1 MRAGGGGGC
10 EWDWDFRPRLRP
22 WAPVAPNEFDPQ
34 ASPNGCGS
42 EGSGPAL
49 CSLTCVDTLE
59 RRGHLWSDTQVPV
72 DMGQPQGWPTCP
84 CLGMGSVASALLWA
98 EAPLNL
104 WPCPSSDRCHGES
117 SKREMVFGV
126 VTAIDLL
133 NFVAARERNQRTKPE
148 SALKLGGAGAEAQ
161 L

>member
-1 MRAGGGGGC
+1 MGLGFQAKTQTLGTSC
-10 EWDWDFRPRLRP
+10 SNDFDP
-22 WAPVAPNEFDPQ
+22 WA
-34 ASPNGCGS
+34 SPHGCDS

-49 CSLTCVDTLE
+49 CSLTCVDTLG

-84 CLGMGSVASALLWA
+84 CLGMSSVASALRWA

-117 SKREMVFGV
+117 SKRQMVFGV

-133 NFVAARERNQRTKPE
+133 NFVATRERNQRTKPE
-148 SALKLGGAGAEAQ
+148 SALKLGGVGAEAQ

>member
-1 MRAGGGGGC
+1 M
-10 EWDWDFRPRLRP
+10 
-22 WAPVAPNEFDPQ
+22 
-34 ASPNGCGS
+34 
-42 EGSGPAL
+42 
-49 CSLTCVDTLE
+49 
-59 RRGHLWSDTQVPV
+59 WSDTEVPM

-84 CLGMGSVASALLWA
+84 CLGMGSVTPALLWA

-117 SKREMVFGV
+117 SKRQMVFGV

-133 NFVAARERNQRTKPE
+133 NFVAAHERNQRTKPE
-148 SALKLGGAGAEAQ
+148 GALKLGGAGAEAQ

>member
-1 MRAGGGGGC
+1 MGVSGIGISGQDSDLGHQLL
-10 EWDWDFRPRLRP
+10 PMNLTLRHP
-22 WAPVAPNEFDPQ
+22 PMGVAQ
-34 ASPNGCGS
+34 RGQALLSAASPVWILLREEGTCGQ
-42 EGSGPAL
+42 
-49 CSLTCVDTLE
+49 
-59 RRGHLWSDTQVPV
+59 TQVPM

-104 WPCPSSDRCHGES
+104 WPCPSSDRCRGES
-117 SKREMVFGV
+117 SKRQMVFGV

-133 NFVAARERNQRTKPE
+133 NFVAAHERNQRTKPE